1 MTPIG
6 NRKDDHLR
14 LCLESDVQ
22 STIRAG
28 FEDWR
33 FVHQA
38 LPEIDFA
45 EVTTE
50 TTFLGH
56 RLAAPILIS
65 AMTGGSE
72 MAGTVNRNLAI
83 AAQALG
89 LAMGLGSQR
98 IQLEAPA
105 THPSF
110 SVRDVAPDILLIG
123 NVGAVQLNYGVDAA
137 ACLKLV
143 EAVGANALYLHL
155 NPLQEAIQPEGNT
168 NFKDLLP
175 KIAKVCKEL
184 RLPVLVKEVGNG
196 LAPDAAVRLV
206 EAGVSAIDVAGSGGT
221 SWARIEGLRSDSAIG
236 DLFADWGLTTVEA
249 LRECRAVLPVT
260 PLVASGGIRSG
271 VDVAKA
277 MALGADL
284 AGMAMPLLEAAT
296 ISSDKVIA
304 VLRRHLHELR
314 VAMFCLGCRNL
325 GELRKTDRLKLG
337 GGA

>member
-1 MTPIG
+1 MTPIE

-14 LCLESDVQ
+14 LCLDSDVQ
-22 STIRAG
+22 SMRRAG

-56 RLAAPILIS
+56 SLAAPILIS
-65 AMTGGSE
+65 SMTGGSSL
-72 MAGTVNRNLAI
+72 AGTVNRNLAI
-83 AAQALG
+83 AAQHLG

-105 THPSF
+105 TTPSF
-110 SVRDVAPDILLIG
+110 AVREVAPDILLIG

-137 ACLKLV
+137 ACRKLL
-143 EAVGANALYLHL
+143 EMVGANALYLHL

-175 KIAKVCKEL
+175 RIASLCHEL
-184 RLPVLVKEVGNG
+184 GLPVLVKEVGNG
-196 LAPDAAVRLV
+196 LASDTARRLV

-221 SWARIEGLRSDSAIG
+221 SWARIEGHRSQSAIG
-236 DLFADWGLTTVEA
+236 ELFADWGLTTVEA
-249 LRECRAVLPVT
+249 LRDCRAALPQT

-277 MALGADL
+277 IAMGADL
-284 AGMAMPLLEAAT
+284 VGMAMPLLEAAT
-296 ISSDKVIA
+296 VSSERVIE
-304 VLRRHLHELR
+304 VLQLHLHELR
-314 VAMFCLGCRNL
+314 VAMFCLGCRNFDD
-325 GELRKTDRLKLG
+325 LRRTERLRFG
-337 GGA
+337 GRA